1 MGKKNEMMA
10 PVVQAPMP
18 QTFLSFCSDS
28 KQDAG
33 QTGADRKKKWQ
44 ESTSSV
50 AEVGEEEQNGG
61 PEAAIVLRR

>member
-1 MGKKNEMMA
+1 MMA

-33 QTGADRKKKWQ
+33 
-44 ESTSSV
+44 
-50 AEVGEEEQNGG
+50 
-61 PEAAIVLRR
+61 